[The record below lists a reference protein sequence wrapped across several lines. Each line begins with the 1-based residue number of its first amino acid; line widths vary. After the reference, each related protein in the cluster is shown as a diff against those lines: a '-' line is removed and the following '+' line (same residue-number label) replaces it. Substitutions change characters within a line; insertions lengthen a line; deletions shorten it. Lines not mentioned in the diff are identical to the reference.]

1 MTKAKPF
8 VFAIFFLILG
18 LSLNATPAAA
28 QGVSLPGPS
37 VPTTLAPPP
46 SQDATPPVTS
56 TAPAPSASAGITDEN
71 YKLGTGDK
79 LRVNVYGEEDLSGEF
94 LVDGSGQVQLP
105 LVGQVKAKG
114 LTIHEFVAEV
124 TAALQTGYLK
134 DPKVSVEVENYRPF
148 YIMGEVNKPGEYPFE
163 NGLTVLGAVAL
174 AGGYTYRA
182 DDSEVYI
189 RHVGSQKEET
199 MPADSTTKINPGD
212 IVRISERIF

>member
-1 MTKAKPF
+1 M
-8 VFAIFFLILG
+8 
-18 LSLNATPAAA
+18 
-28 QGVSLPGPS
+28 
-37 VPTTLAPPP
+37 
-46 SQDATPPVTS
+46 
-56 TAPAPSASAGITDEN
+56 PSASAGIIDEN
-71 YKLGTGDK
+71 YQLGTGDK

-148 YIMGEVNKPGEYPFE
+148 YILGEVNKPGEYPYE
-163 NGLTVLGAVAL
+163 SGLTVPGAVAL
-174 AGGYTYRA
+174 AGGFTYRA
-182 DDSEVYI
+182 DDSEVHI
-189 RHVGSQKEET
+189 RRAGSEKEET